1 LAVINDLDPL
11 ATAIL
16 PDEAKAPL
24 VIDSNT
30 VLTRVAAAQRFQP
43 ISGRSRQIAQL
54 LCIMK
59 LPQLPLRQT
68 LNTAR
73 QSPREPA
80 ME

>member
-1 LAVINDLDPL
+1 
-11 ATAIL
+11 
-16 PDEAKAPL
+16 
-24 VIDSNT
+24 